1 METRARN
8 APARDVIFLPAK
20 HVVQIG
26 EIFFAPR
33 VGTQADNA
41 VGSRIMWQNCR
52 NCASNF
58 GSSVY
63 FRPGDIMTNSSL
75 AVVVAALARMA
86 GVAVAA
92 PALAKSPK
100 HVRYIASLPVV
111 VVRR

>member
-1 METRARN
+1 
-8 APARDVIFLPAK
+8 
-20 HVVQIG
+20 
-26 EIFFAPR
+26 
-33 VGTQADNA
+33 
-41 VGSRIMWQNCR
+41 
-52 NCASNF
+52 
-58 GSSVY
+58 
-63 FRPGDIMTNSSL
+63 MTNSSL